1 MKIQTLLLSLVL
13 AVPSLAAEAT
23 VRLLAA
29 QPAAGVNEIVLVAE
43 KKRSEV
49 FPLPLNGL
57 STPLE
62 APARAFAVKA
72 ADGDAP
78 LAQVALPTAGKS
90 FIVLL
95 IPAAEK
101 TFTGVVLAADGKGF
115 RPSDMYFHNSSAR
128 TVVGKVGTVAFTLEP
143 GKGRVV
149 RPAGALPEKLYEVA
163 FHVRDEKGDRT
174 ISETRWPVDAQLRS
188 YVFFFDKPGTD
199 RVDYRAVEE
208 FVAAPAGR

>member
-1 MKIQTLLLSLVL
+1 MKIQAMLLSLVL
-13 AVPSLAAEAT
+13 AVPSPAAEAL

-29 QPAAGVNEIVLVAE
+29 RPAEGVDEIVLVAE
-43 KKRSEV
+43 KKRSES

-57 STPLE
+57 SAPLE

-72 ADGDAP
+72 AAGDAP
-78 LAQVALPTAGKS
+78 LAQVALPAAGKS

-95 IPAAEK
+95 VPAAEK
-101 TFTGVVLAADGKGF
+101 SFTGVVLAADGKGF
-115 RPSDMYFHNSSAR
+115 QPGDMYFHNGSGK
-128 TVVGKVGTVAFTLEP
+128 TVLGTIGTAAFELEP
-143 GKGRVV
+143 GKGGVV
-149 RPAGALPEKLYEVA
+149 KPAGALPEKLYQVA
-163 FHVRDEKGDRT
+163 LGVRDEKGERT

-188 YVFFFDKPGTD
+188 YVFFFDNPATG